1 MRPSRHVVVM
11 ARRPQ
16 LGRVKTRLADG
27 LGKEAALSFYSRTLK
42 RLIKRLDRDS
52 CWQVA
57 LAVTPAS
64 KARRGGLW
72 TRGLPTL
79 AQAQGDLGIRMQAAI
94 DAMPTGPVVLV
105 GSDVPSL
112 KARHIALAFRAL
124 EKQDVVFGP
133 SDDGGYWL
141 IGVAAQSRETRL
153 FGPVRWSSPH
163 ALEDTMA
170 GLPGDCRVGQLEALS
185 DIDTADDWRRWRSS
199 AKPGYGDGEREG

>member
-1 MRPSRHVVVM
+1 MRPSSHVVVM
-11 ARRPQ
+11 ARRPK

-42 RLIKRLDRDS
+42 RLIKRLDGDGR
-52 CWQVA
+52 WQTV

-64 KARRGGLW
+64 EARRGGLW

-79 AQAQGDLGIRMQAAI
+79 AQAQGDLGDRMQAAI

-105 GSDVPSL
+105 GSDVPGL

-124 EKQDVVFGP
+124 EHHDVILGP

-141 IGVAAQSRETRL
+141 IGVAAQCREARL
-153 FGPVRWSSPH
+153 FGSVRWSSAH
-163 ALEDTMA
+163 ALEDTIA
-170 GLPGDCRVGQLEALS
+170 GLPGDYRVGQLDTLS
-185 DIDTADDWRRWRSS
+185 DIDTADDWRRWRNS